1 MQQQFV
7 TTPSGQFEYSIVHRS
22 RVTKRLHLELDATGG
37 LVVVAPKHWSRSYI
51 HQTLSQNTGRLAR
64 FVAKARER
72 LLPPLQYSAGEAHL
86 FLGESYPL
94 MIVDGVHRKT
104 EILLAAQE
112 LQVKTSRCG
121 AQAIRL
127 TLQDWYRQQA
137 AIVFAARMEIL
148 AGKAP
153 WVKRKLPS
161 LRLRR
166 MKRTWGNCS
175 SKGVIKLNT
184 HLVKTP
190 LAIVDSVIAHELCHL
205 EEMNHGKAFYALL
218 EGLNPN
224 WHADRAM
231 LRSHGHIYLRS

>member
-7 TTPSGQFEYSIVHRS
+7 TTPSGQLEYSIVRRP
-22 RVTKRLHLELDATGG
+22 RVTKRLHLELDAKGG
-37 LVVVAPKHWSRSYI
+37 LMVVAPKHWSRSYI
-51 HQTLSQNTGRLAR
+51 RQTLLQNTGRLAR
-64 FVAKARER
+64 FVTKAQER
-72 LLPPLQYSAGEAHL
+72 LLPPLQYVAGEAHL
-86 FLGESYPL
+86 FLGESYSL
-94 MIVDGVHRKT
+94 MIVDGAPRKT
-104 EILLAAQE
+104 EVSLAAQE
-112 LQVKTSRCG
+112 LQIKTSQG
-121 AQAIRL
+121 GVQAIRL
-127 TLQDWYRQQA
+127 ALQDWYRQQA
-137 AIVFAARMEIL
+137 AIVFRARMKIL

-153 WVKRKLPS
+153 WVKGKSPS

-166 MKRTWGNCS
+166 MSRTWGNCS

-218 EGLNPN
+218 ESLNPN

-231 LRSHGHIYLRS
+231 LRSYGHIYLRS